1 MTEEQ
6 EQEKRK
12 HRSALRALKN
22 CEIRSV
28 FPQTLLKY
36 IT

>member
-6 EQEKRK
+6 EQEEKRK

-22 CEIRSV
+22 HYHSFIRV
-28 FPQTLLKY
+28 ET
-36 IT
+36 IAW